1 MTPHEFN
8 AFRNLLNPASG
19 FQSVQFRELEFL
31 SGVGTTANMQHLEA
45 TDEERRRLQERHNE
59 TTLYDE
65 LKAFLSR
72 RGFQTKTSEELIETF
87 RAIYDEAE
95 VYTDLYVLLEAFIE
109 FDERFLLWRGRHVR
123 MVERMI
129 GQKSGT
135 GGSLG
140 VRYLETTLAK
150 KSFPEL
156 WEVRTVLGGGVP
168 AR

>member
-1 MTPHEFN
+1 TM
-8 AFRNLLNPASG
+8 AYL
-19 FQSVQFRELEFL
+19 
-31 SGVGTTANMQHLEA
+31 QHLEA
-45 TDEERRRLQERHNE
+45 TDAERARLQARLDE

-72 RGFQTKTSEELIETF
+72 RGFQTATPAELIETF
-87 RAIYDEAE
+87 RAIYDDADR
-95 VYTDLYVLLEAFIE
+95 YTDLYVLLEAFIE

-140 VRYLETTLAK
+140 VRYLEKTLAK